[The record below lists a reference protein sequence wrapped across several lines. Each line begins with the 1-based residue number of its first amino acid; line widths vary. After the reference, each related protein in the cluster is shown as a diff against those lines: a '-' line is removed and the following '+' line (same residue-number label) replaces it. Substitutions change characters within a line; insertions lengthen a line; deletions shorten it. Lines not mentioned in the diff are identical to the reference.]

1 MEVCY
6 RHPDRET
13 GVACSSCERPICPDC
28 MTTTSVGMR
37 CPECA
42 RQTTKV
48 RTAATLRAGP
58 TVTYVLI
65 GVNVLVALAALL
77 DNVLVGGGISL
88 GGGSVLHALGTVS
101 GEGIAAGEYW
111 RLVTSG
117 FLHYGP
123 LHLLLNM
130 YALYILGGLL
140 EPAIGKLRFA
150 LVYFVS
156 LLAGSF
162 GAILLT
168 PFGDTAGAS
177 GAVFGLM
184 GAALIVMRSRGID
197 PMSTGLPLILGLNL
211 VITFTFAGFI
221 SVGGHLGGLAG
232 GLLVGLVLFSL
243 RDRLGV
249 PAIVPTLLAVGLG
262 ALAVLGAIAASAA
275 A

>member
-1 MEVCY
+1 
-6 RHPDRET
+6 
-13 GVACSSCERPICPDC
+13 

-48 RTAATLRAGP
+48 RTAATLRAEP
-58 TVTYVLI
+58 TLTYALI

-101 GEGIAAGEYW
+101 GEGIAEGEYW
-111 RLVTSG
+111 RLLTSG

-123 LHLLLNM
+123 FHLLLNV

-177 GAVFGLM
+177 GAVFGMM

-232 GLLVGLVLFSL
+232 GALAAFVLYGLRERLRSLPEALPAALVVAIGA
-243 RDRLGV
+243 
-249 PAIVPTLLAVGLG
+249 AIVVGSIAV
-262 ALAVLGAIAASAA
+262 SAA
-275 A
+275 

>member
-1 MEVCY
+1 
-6 RHPDRET
+6 
-13 GVACSSCERPICPDC
+13 
-28 MTTTSVGMR
+28 
-37 CPECA
+37 
-42 RQTTKV
+42 
-48 RTAATLRAGP
+48 
-58 TVTYVLI
+58 
-65 GVNVLVALAALL
+65 
-77 DNVLVGGGISL
+77 
-88 GGGSVLHALGTVS
+88 VS
-101 GEGIAAGEYW
+101 GLDVARGEYW

-232 GLLVGLVLFSL
+232 GFLVGLVLFSL